1 MNARNDIYPSRT
13 GSDARILDRV
23 DPVNYTADAAESPL
37 EPGQVDAYLRDG
49 YLVAGQL
56 FDASEVKLIVGELEK
71 LRSEHAESTDEA
83 VIREPKSNAVRS
95 IFRVHKSS
103 DIFNRLVRDS
113 RLVDVA
119 RFLLGDEV
127 YIHQSRLNYKPG
139 FKGKEFYWHSDF
151 ETWHVEDGMP
161 SMRALSV
168 SVSLSDNLE
177 TNGPLMLVPGSHMKY
192 VSCPGET
199 PEEHYKRSLRNQEYG
214 VPPDDLLRQLI
225 DDGGIDP
232 VIGPA
237 GTVTFFECNTM
248 HGSNGNISP
257 FPRSNAFIV
266 YNSMSNRPVEP
277 FGTKTPRPDFLAE
290 REDFTPVSSLTGRIN

>member
-23 DPVNYTADAAESPL
+23 DPVNYTANAAESPL
-37 EPGQVDAYLRDG
+37 KPGQADAYIRDG

-56 FDASEVKLIVGELEK
+56 FDASEVNLIVGELEK

-83 VIREPKSNAVRS
+83 VIREPTSNAVRS
-95 IFRVHKSS
+95 IFQVHKSS
-103 DIFNRLVRDS
+103 DIFNRLVMDS
-113 RLVDVA
+113 RLVNVA

-225 DDGGIDP
+225 DDGGINP

-248 HGSNGNISP
+248 HGSNSNISP

-266 YNSMSNRPVEP
+266 YNSVNNRPVDP
-277 FGTKTPRPDFLAE
+277 FGTQTPRPEFLAE
-290 REDFTPVSSLTGRIN
+290 RDDFTPVTSVTGRIN